1 MFLVRVK
8 GFIPFYY
15 IMQTDIK
22 QQLLTEKPTKLLF
35 SLSIPAIIGMLV
47 IGLYSLMDGIFAGN
61 IMWQVAM
68 TACSVA
74 FPLTLL
80 NNGVAVLLWVGSAS
94 VLSRA
99 IWKWDQKKIDWIMW
113 NLIFWVIVF
122 SLIITVGGIIFAPHF
137 LSMVGATWEILELW
151 VRYLR
156 VLLLGSLFVNFMQS
170 ANMVMRGEWLMKKA
184 VLIMWWWAILNIIL
198 DPIFMYAMWE
208 YAIEWAAIATIIS
221 QIVPAA
227 ITLHYFLK
235 KSKTVKIHKIAPNKD
250 IYPEVFS
257 VWISAMLMQVLAMV
271 AQSLL
276 YKMAFKYWWDAD
288 WTLMAVALRVYVFS
302 FIPLR
307 WMSQWLQPIIWTNFW
322 AKKYDRVKQT
332 MKVFFVWW
340 TVLAALIWIPMLV
353 FPGSILSLFWTE
365 AEIIQMWV
373 NNLRICYS
381 AFILYGIMIMI
392 ITYFQ
397 SIWNGKIA
405 GIMVILRQ
413 LVLFVPAVVI
423 LPMIF
428 GKIAVWFGLPLVD
441 FIVTVMWLRLF
452 VKSIKKL
459 DNREQF
465 QN

>member
-1 MFLVRVK
+1 
-8 GFIPFYY
+8 
-15 IMQTDIK
+15 
-22 QQLLTEKPTKLLF
+22 
-35 SLSIPAIIGMLV
+35 
-47 IGLYSLMDGIFAGN
+47 
-61 IMWQVAM
+61 
-68 TACSVA
+68 
-74 FPLTLL
+74 
-80 NNGVAVLLWVGSAS
+80 
-94 VLSRA
+94 
-99 IWKWDQKKIDWIMW
+99 
-113 NLIFWVIVF
+113 
-122 SLIITVGGIIFAPHF
+122 
-137 LSMVGATWEILELW
+137 
-151 VRYLR
+151 
-156 VLLLGSLFVNFMQS
+156 MQS

-198 DPIFMYAMWE
+198 DPIFMHAMWE

-322 AKKYDRVKQT
+322 VKKYDRVKQT

-353 FPGSILSLFWTE
+353 FPGHILSLFWTE

>member
-1 MFLVRVK
+1 MAKQNLNWSLSFMFLVRVK

-156 VLLLGSLFVNFMQS
+156 VLLLGSL
-170 ANMVMRGEWLMKKA
+170 L
-184 VLIMWWWAILNIIL
+184 
-198 DPIFMYAMWE
+198 
-208 YAIEWAAIATIIS
+208 
-221 QIVPAA
+221 
-227 ITLHYFLK
+227 
-235 KSKTVKIHKIAPNKD
+235 
-250 IYPEVFS
+250 
-257 VWISAMLMQVLAMV
+257 
-271 AQSLL
+271 
-276 YKMAFKYWWDAD
+276 
-288 WTLMAVALRVYVFS
+288 
-302 FIPLR
+302 
-307 WMSQWLQPIIWTNFW
+307 
-322 AKKYDRVKQT
+322 
-332 MKVFFVWW
+332 
-340 TVLAALIWIPMLV
+340 
-353 FPGSILSLFWTE
+353 
-365 AEIIQMWV
+365 
-373 NNLRICYS
+373 
-381 AFILYGIMIMI
+381 
-392 ITYFQ
+392 
-397 SIWNGKIA
+397 
-405 GIMVILRQ
+405 
-413 LVLFVPAVVI
+413 
-423 LPMIF
+423 
-428 GKIAVWFGLPLVD
+428 
-441 FIVTVMWLRLF
+441 
-452 VKSIKKL
+452 
-459 DNREQF
+459 
-465 QN
+465 